1 MHDSQKPEE
10 VKEKSLGLPI
20 FVHSDLR
27 ELRLPAPEFRVLGHV
42 ASRGKCYET
51 VESMAH
57 YCRLKPKTVR
67 RCLQS
72 LTKNWLICA
81 QQRSGQTTVYEI
93 NPRDC
98 WKVNPSQNGPRV
110 ELTAPELSHA
120 TPPQA
125 GQGYPSPLGP
135 GVVSP
140 PSPFGPGHP
149 SPLGPGDPSPLGP
162 VKGHP
167 IKAIPDK
174 ALSCNALSQ
183 STAEDDEICRRLDY
197 IIPDWRQNRPAY
209 ERRMNRDRRK
219 FERVFN
225 DTQNAVNE
233 QKIKKSAGA
242 YFMDTWKRFSG
253 SKNDLPAAEPA
264 NGKRINRS
272 VETKPAIPKPTR
284 RDSRIKPLADKSEE
298 EKAAER
304 AGFAKLRQSI

>member
-1 MHDSQKPEE
+1 
-10 VKEKSLGLPI
+10 
-20 FVHSDLR
+20 
-27 ELRLPAPEFRVLGHV
+27 
-42 ASRGKCYET
+42 
-51 VESMAH
+51 
-57 YCRLKPKTVR
+57 
-67 RCLQS
+67 
-72 LTKNWLICA
+72 
-81 QQRSGQTTVYEI
+81 
-93 NPRDC
+93 
-98 WKVNPSQNGPRV
+98 
-110 ELTAPELSHA
+110 
-120 TPPQA
+120 
-125 GQGYPSPLGP
+125 
-135 GVVSP
+135 
-140 PSPFGPGHP
+140 
-149 SPLGPGDPSPLGP
+149 LGP

>member
-98 WKVNPSQNGPRV
+98 WKVNPSQNGPR
-110 ELTAPELSHA
+110 
-120 TPPQA
+120 
-125 GQGYPSPLGP
+125 
-135 GVVSP
+135 
-140 PSPFGPGHP
+140 
-149 SPLGPGDPSPLGP
+149 
-162 VKGHP
+162 
-167 IKAIPDK
+167 
-174 ALSCNALSQ
+174 
-183 STAEDDEICRRLDY
+183 R
-197 IIPDWRQNRPAY
+197 
-209 ERRMNRDRRK
+209 
-219 FERVFN
+219 
-225 DTQNAVNE
+225 
-233 QKIKKSAGA
+233 
-242 YFMDTWKRFSG
+242 
-253 SKNDLPAAEPA
+253 
-264 NGKRINRS
+264 
-272 VETKPAIPKPTR
+272 
-284 RDSRIKPLADKSEE
+284 SEE
-298 EKAAER
+298 HTSELQS
-304 AGFAKLRQSI
+304 LRHL